1 MAPRSIVIVGAGLA
15 GARCAETLRAEGYD
29 GAVTLVG
36 DEQLPPYERPALS
49 KEYLAGRKEEH
60 ELLLRPQA
68 AWAEQQIVLRLGQ
81 RVVHVDPARRRAVTD
96 TGSELGWDVL
106 VLATGAR
113 PRRLPFAVPS
123 GVHVLRTVE
132 DARALRGALVPGAHL
147 VVVGGGFVGAEV
159 ASTATAL
166 GARVTMLEA
175 LATPFERTLG
185 PTLGRLLADRYR
197 AHGVE
202 MRVRTGVT
210 GFGAD
215 AAGSVRSAR
224 LTDGSE
230 IRCDVALVGI
240 GVEPATELVP
250 APRRGRADPR
260 VRRRDRG
267 PRPLDERCSGGDCGS
282 TSHPR
287 PGAAAAAAGVLL
299 VGPVRSPAPARR
311 ACRRHGGRRDRGWR
325 RGLPRTLRRRRGQPR
340 RSARRQ
346 PARRRRAPAP
356 AASARRVAANSSPNA
371 IRGTDSLLPDHVS
384 ASISAAAATSASSTS
399 ARPAKASSN
408 ASTQR
413 VATAM

>member
-60 ELLLRPQA
+60 ELLLRPQT

-132 DARALRGALVPGAHL
+132 DARALRGAIVPGAHL

-250 APRRGRADPR
+250 RHVAGVPIYACGDVTGGLGHWTSAAAEATAVARRILGLEPQPRQPAFFWSDQFGLRLQLVGRADATAVVEIEGGGEDFLAR
-260 VRRRDRG
+260 FVDDEG
-267 PRPLDERCSGGDCGS
+267 NLVAALGANRPADVA
-282 TSHPR
+282 H
-287 PGAAAAAAGVLL
+287 
-299 VGPVRSPAPARR
+299 
-311 ACRRHGGRRDRGWR
+311 
-325 RGLPRTLRRRRGQPR
+325 LRRQL
-340 RSARRQ
+340 AL
-346 PARRRRAPAP
+346 
-356 AASARRVAANSSPNA
+356 AA
-371 IRGTDSLLPDHVS
+371 
-384 ASISAAAATSASSTS
+384 
-399 ARPAKASSN
+399 
-408 ASTQR
+408 
-413 VATAM
+413 